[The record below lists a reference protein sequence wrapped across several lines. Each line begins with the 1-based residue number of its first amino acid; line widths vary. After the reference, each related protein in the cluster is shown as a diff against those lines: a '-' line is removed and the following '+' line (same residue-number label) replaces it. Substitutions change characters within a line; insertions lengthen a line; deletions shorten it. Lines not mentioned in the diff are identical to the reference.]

1 MAPYMYPAVSY
12 RYTTAPYTYTAVSY
26 MYTTAPY
33 TYTAVSYMYT
43 MAPYTYT
50 AVSYMYTTAPY
61 THTRC
66 LCFFALTPS
75 PSPTGWERGVGAH
88 GGAPCSA
95 FPLSREAEEGDTGG
109 EGKSRRRGSLCEL
122 PSLRMRVDLRSDT
135 VTLPTPEMRR
145 AMANAELGDDVY
157 GEDPTVNRLQERVA
171 ELLGHEAA
179 LFTPSGTMANEI
191 AVKVWTQPG
200 DAILVDAESHILHY
214 ELAAPAVIAG
224 VQVETY
230 PIADGVFHLA
240 DIESRIR
247 RADDHT
253 PGTRLLCV
261 ENTHNR
267 CGGTILPPEVMPDL
281 RALADRHGLRLHLDG
296 ARLFN
301 ASVAL
306 GVSAQAWTR
315 DADSV
320 MVAFSKGLCC
330 PVGSVLA
337 GSAAFI
343 REAHRVRKMLG
354 GGMRQAGV
362 LAAACLVALDTM
374 IDRLAEDHAR
384 AKRLAE
390 AIAELPGF
398 SVNLRTVQ
406 TNMVYVQTA
415 RPAQAVERALAAEG
429 VLCIALDPHRL
440 RLVTHKD
447 IDDAAIEHAIR
458 AFRRVS
464 GILS

>member
-1 MAPYMYPAVSY
+1 
-12 RYTTAPYTYTAVSY
+12 
-26 MYTTAPY
+26 
-33 TYTAVSYMYT
+33 
-43 MAPYTYT
+43 
-50 AVSYMYTTAPY
+50 
-61 THTRC
+61 
-66 LCFFALTPS
+66 
-75 PSPTGWERGVGAH
+75 
-88 GGAPCSA
+88 
-95 FPLSREAEEGDTGG
+95 
-109 EGKSRRRGSLCEL
+109 
-122 PSLRMRVDLRSDT
+122 MRVDLRSDT

-281 RALADRHGLRLHLDG
+281 RALVDRHGLRLHLDG

-315 DADSV
+315 YADSV

-415 RPAQAVERALAAEG
+415 RPAQEVERALAAEG

>member
-1 MAPYMYPAVSY
+1 
-12 RYTTAPYTYTAVSY
+12 
-26 MYTTAPY
+26 
-33 TYTAVSYMYT
+33 
-43 MAPYTYT
+43 
-50 AVSYMYTTAPY
+50 
-61 THTRC
+61 
-66 LCFFALTPS
+66 
-75 PSPTGWERGVGAH
+75 
-88 GGAPCSA
+88 
-95 FPLSREAEEGDTGG
+95 
-109 EGKSRRRGSLCEL
+109 
-122 PSLRMRVDLRSDT
+122 MRVDLRSDT

-157 GEDPTVNRLQERVA
+157 GEDPTVNRLQARVA

-230 PIADGVFHLA
+230 PIADGVFHIS

-247 RADDHT
+247 VADDHT

-267 CGGTILPPEVMPDL
+267 CGGTILPPEWMPDL
-281 RALADRHGLRLHLDG
+281 RALVDRYGLRLHLDG

-306 GVSAQAWTR
+306 GVSPQAWTR
-315 DADSV
+315 YADSV
-320 MVAFSKGLCC
+320 MIAFSKGLCC

-362 LAAACLVALDTM
+362 LAAACLVALETM
-374 IDRLAEDHAR
+374 INRLADDHAR
-384 AKRLAE
+384 ARRLAE

-398 SVNLRTVQ
+398 AVNLRTVQ

-415 RPAQAVERALAAEG
+415 RPAQEVEHALAAEG

>member
-1 MAPYMYPAVSY
+1 
-12 RYTTAPYTYTAVSY
+12 
-26 MYTTAPY
+26 
-33 TYTAVSYMYT
+33 
-43 MAPYTYT
+43 
-50 AVSYMYTTAPY
+50 
-61 THTRC
+61 
-66 LCFFALTPS
+66 
-75 PSPTGWERGVGAH
+75 
-88 GGAPCSA
+88 
-95 FPLSREAEEGDTGG
+95 
-109 EGKSRRRGSLCEL
+109 
-122 PSLRMRVDLRSDT
+122 MRVDLRSDT

-240 DIESRIR
+240 DIEPRIR
-247 RADDHT
+247 VADDHT

-315 DADSV
+315 YADSV

>member
-1 MAPYMYPAVSY
+1 
-12 RYTTAPYTYTAVSY
+12 
-26 MYTTAPY
+26 
-33 TYTAVSYMYT
+33 
-43 MAPYTYT
+43 
-50 AVSYMYTTAPY
+50 
-61 THTRC
+61 
-66 LCFFALTPS
+66 
-75 PSPTGWERGVGAH
+75 
-88 GGAPCSA
+88 
-95 FPLSREAEEGDTGG
+95 
-109 EGKSRRRGSLCEL
+109 
-122 PSLRMRVDLRSDT
+122 MRVDLRSDT

-230 PIADGVFHLA
+230 PIADGVFQIA

-247 RADDHT
+247 LADDHT
-253 PGTRLLCV
+253 PGTRLLCL

-267 CGGTILPPEVMPDL
+267 CGGTILPPEWMPDL
-281 RALADRHGLRLHLDG
+281 RALADRHALHLHLDG

-306 GVSAQAWTR
+306 GVSPQAWTR
-315 DADSV
+315 YADSV
-320 MVAFSKGLCC
+320 MIAFSKGLCC

-362 LAAACLVALDTM
+362 LAAACLVALETM
-374 IDRLAEDHAR
+374 IDRLADDHAR
-384 AKRLAE
+384 ARRLAE

-447 IDDAAIEHAIR
+447 IDDAALAHAIR